1 MTEELVA
8 QMSTNKVLVAILETL
23 GKVTVPTLTFIDAAN
38 SDKELVI
45 DYNEDPPSFVFSLR
59 DKNGNQDND

>member
-45 DYNEDPPSFVFSLR
+45 DYNEEPPSFVFSLR
-59 DKNGNQDND
+59 DKDGNKDND

>member
-1 MTEELVA
+1 VTEELVA

-23 GKVTVPTLTFIDAAN
+23 GKVTVPTLTFLDASN

-45 DYNEDPPSFVFSLR
+45 DYNEEPPSFVFSLR
-59 DKNGNQDND
+59 DKVGDQDTN

>member
-45 DYNEDPPSFVFSLR
+45 DYNEEPPSFIFSLR

>member
-38 SDKELVI
+38 ADKELVI
-45 DYNEDPPSFVFSLR
+45 DYNEEPPSFVFSLR
-59 DKNGNQDND
+59 DKVGDETTN

>member
-45 DYNEDPPSFVFSLR
+45 DYNEEPPSFVFSLR

>member
-45 DYNEDPPSFVFSLR
+45 DYNEDPPSFIFSLR

>member
-45 DYNEDPPSFVFSLR
+45 DYNEEPPSFVFSLR
-59 DKNGNQDND
+59 DKNGNQNND